1 MTMPGVLTSE
11 RPKVVRPSTKTANVT
26 PTIPPTPPVMATPP
40 STTMVMTSSSKPRA
54 MFGRVEPMR
63 PVSSSAASP
72 AINPISTNSQKRMRL
87 TGTPENSAAVGLLP
101 MA

>member
-1 MTMPGVLTSE
+1 
-11 RPKVVRPSTKTANVT
+11 
-26 PTIPPTPPVMATPP
+26 
-40 STTMVMTSSSKPRA
+40 
-54 MFGRVEPMR
+54 MR
-63 PVSSSAASP
+63 PVSSTAASP